1 MEVLQQIRKGIDKV
15 LSALC
20 IFIFGEMVVVGT
32 YQIVTRFIFNKPSTV
47 SEELLTYSFAWLSL
61 LSAAYIFGKREH
73 MRMGFLADKIKG
85 GAKKGLEIVIE
96 AVAVIFAVVVMVYGG
111 FNIMGLTMAQTT
123 ASLPVT
129 MGVVYTVLPLSGIV
143 IAIYGVLNIIDLAH
157 GKGLTLDEVN

>member
-32 YQIVTRFIFNKPSTV
+32 YQIVTRFVFNKPSTV

-73 MRMGFLADKIKG
+73 MRMGFLADKIK
-85 GAKKGLEIVIE
+85 
-96 AVAVIFAVVVMVYGG
+96 
-111 FNIMGLTMAQTT
+111 
-123 ASLPVT
+123 
-129 MGVVYTVLPLSGIV
+129 
-143 IAIYGVLNIIDLAH
+143 
-157 GKGLTLDEVN
+157 

>member
-1 MEVLQQIRKGIDKV
+1 
-15 LSALC
+15 
-20 IFIFGEMVVVGT
+20 
-32 YQIVTRFIFNKPSTV
+32 
-47 SEELLTYSFAWLSL
+47 
-61 LSAAYIFGKREH
+61 
-73 MRMGFLADKIKG
+73 MGFLADKIKG

-157 GKGLTLDEVN
+157 GKGLTLDEEN